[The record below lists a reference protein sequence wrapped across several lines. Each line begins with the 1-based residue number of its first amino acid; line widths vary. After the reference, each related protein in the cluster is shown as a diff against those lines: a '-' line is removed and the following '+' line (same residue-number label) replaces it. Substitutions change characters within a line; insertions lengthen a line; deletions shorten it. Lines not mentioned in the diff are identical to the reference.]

1 MQTQRPYL
9 FPVLIDNR
17 NFSSCDLD
25 SMFKSI
31 LHFTDEKNKKKQNPL
46 WSSIQFTS
54 LLDTECYSYKFAEE
68 NQVPVLHSC
77 QDLLSLRVST
87 HDTSCRETM
96 KGTNDSS
103 EDWQLDVCLLEVRE
117 LALCADQN
125 TFLPCRVQSWNSQ
138 LWSWCLTKPCTVS
151 SNSLIRDLFNFHSE
165 IQLSVDTMGLITLL

>member
-9 FPVLIDNR
+9 FPVLIGNR

-31 LHFTDEKNKKKQNPL
+31 LHFTDEKEKKKKNPL

-77 QDLLSLRVST
+77 QDLLSLQVST
-87 HDTSCRETM
+87 H
-96 KGTNDSS
+96 NDSS